1 MANIAVICDR
11 EFFEPFDQRVYK
23 EVCTMKRA
31 GHNIEIITP
40 HKSTKEKDFEGTKVH
55 CVSTNGMIGS
65 VALKLIKKALK
76 KNYDLFYCHELDP
89 LIYSI
94 LLKGITKKP
103 VIWDCHEY
111 LVPMKLELQGKIAS
125 TITELAISICA
136 PRVDQ
141 IITVDNRL
149 AKTLSKFGNV
159 TVIPNYPSIS
169 DFNITLKKDEHN
181 DIVALYVGSLTERRG
196 IKVILESVKKV
207 REKYNLKLRIAG
219 DFYDKELKIWAKAY
233 DKENNLDIDWLG
245 WVDYRELAPVIR
257 DADFGL
263 FMNQPGPRYLKG
275 LPTKIFEYMIM
286 GLPVVSATGPLLKT
300 LINKYNIGL
309 TVDSTNIDSIAK
321 GIEKMAQR
329 KDLKEMGKRGNKIV
343 KESYCW
349 EAKED
354 KLLRIIEKLT
364 N

>member
-23 EVCTMKRA
+23 EVCSMKKA

-40 HKSTKEKDFEGTKVH
+40 HKSTKEKDFEGIKVH
-55 CVSTNGMIGS
+55 CVSTGGVIGS
-65 VALKLIKKALK
+65 VALKLIKRALK
-76 KNYDLFYCHELDP
+76 KDYDLFYCHELDP

-94 LLKGITKKP
+94 LLKGLTKKP
-103 VIWDCHEY
+103 VVWDCHEY
-111 LVPMKLELQGKIAS
+111 LVPMKLELQGRIAS
-125 TITELAISICA
+125 IITELAISICA
-136 PRVDQ
+136 PKVNH
-141 IITVDNRL
+141 IIAVDNRL
-149 AKTLSKFGNV
+149 ARTLSDFGSV
-159 TVIPNYPSIS
+159 TVIPNYPSLS
-169 DFNITLKKDEHN
+169 DFDINLKNEERSE
-181 DIVALYVGSLTERRG
+181 IVALYVGSLTERRG
-196 IKVILESVKKV
+196 IKVILKSIKKV
-207 REKYNLKLRIAG
+207 REKIDLKLRIAG
-219 DFYDKELKIWAKAY
+219 DFYDKELKTWAKAY
-233 DKENNLDIDWLG
+233 DKENNLDVDWLG
-245 WVDYRELAPVIR
+245 WVDYRELAPIIN

-300 LINKYNIGL
+300 LIEKHNIGL
-309 TVDSTNIDSIAK
+309 TVDSTDINSIAK

-329 KDLKEMGKRGNKIV
+329 KDLKEMGKKGNDIV
-343 KESYCW
+343 KKSYCW

-364 N
+364 

>member
-23 EVCTMKRA
+23 EVCTMKKA

-40 HKSTKEKDFEGTKVH
+40 HTSTKEKDFEGIKVH
-55 CVSTNGMIGS
+55 CVGTNGIIGS
-65 VALKLIKKALK
+65 VALKLINKALK
-76 KNYDLFYCHELDP
+76 KDYDLFYCHELDP

-94 LLKGITKKP
+94 LLKGLTKKP
-103 VIWDCHEY
+103 VVWDCHEY
-111 LVPMKLELQGKIAS
+111 LVPMKLELQGKMAS
-125 TITELAISICA
+125 KITELAISICA
-136 PRVDQ
+136 PRVNH

-149 AKTLSKFGNV
+149 ARSLANFGKV

-169 DFNITLKKDEHN
+169 DFDIALDKEQNK
-181 DIVALYVGSLTERRG
+181 IVALYVGSLTEKRG
-196 IKVILESVKKV
+196 IKIILKSIKKV
-207 REKYNLKLRIAG
+207 REKRDLKLRIAG
-219 DFYDKELKIWAKAY
+219 DFYDNELKAWAKSY

-286 GLPVVSATGPLLKT
+286 GLPVVSATGPLLKA
-300 LINKYNIGL
+300 LIEKHEIGL
-309 TVDSTNIDSIAK
+309 TVDSTNIDSVAK
-321 GIEKMAQR
+321 GIEKMAKR
-329 KDLKEMGKRGNKIV
+329 TDLNEMGKRGNQVV

-349 EAKED
+349 EAKEI
-354 KLLRIIEKLT
+354 KLLKIVEKLT